1 MARRLAKRLLI
12 VGWDAADWQVADPL
26 LARGQMPNL
35 ARLVAGGVRAEL
47 RTLEPKLSPLLWS
60 SIATGKTAD
69 RHGIL
74 NFVEPNPSGEG
85 VRVASSTSRRT
96 KALWNIAS
104 QSGLRSVVVGW
115 YASHP
120 AEPVAGAV
128 VSNLFLEGEPAD
140 RGAAWPL
147 AEGSVHPA
155 ELRDLVAAA
164 RVRSGL
170 DASLRELLPDGGPKG
185 DPRVATLAKEFARA
199 RSLHAVAKALV
210 ARRDQALEWDLA
222 MVFHDTIDT
231 IGHHFM
237 EFRPPRLAHVAKDDG
252 KAFGGVMDAVYRMH
266 DRMLGELLEAAGPE
280 TTVILLSDH
289 GFHSDHL
296 RPVIKDLDP
305 HDRAAL
311 ESSWHRM
318 FGVLV
323 ASGPGFRRGERIAA
337 TGLLDIVPTALV
349 ALGLPVGED
358 LDGRVIVEAFESPE
372 TIAAEAARPESRV
385 ASWDSIDGPDG
396 RHPAEMRQDPF
407 EARDALQQLVDL
419 GYLAPLGDDQA
430 TLLDLVRRE
439 TDFNLAV
446 TFMTTHR
453 PSEAIPAFARL
464 VDSKPDEPRFVL
476 SLARCQVATLRF
488 DDAIAT
494 LGAYLGRKPDD
505 LDGRTMLAA
514 ALAAAGRE
522 AEARA
527 AIAAL
532 ESRLAVRSD
541 SARTLG
547 DLCAAAGLWTEAI
560 RHHRRAV
567 EREPR
572 DPNVR
577 LGLARALL
585 GDRQWEPAAEACLE
599 AMEIQQALP
608 EGHLLLGVALAWL
621 GMLDPAV
628 QSLEI
633 AVRLQPGLV
642 EAHRML
648 AAIHRERGSAE
659 AAGRHAAEAARGADS
674 PEMPRGATEW
684 SRRT

>member
-1 MARRLAKRLLI
+1 MPRRLAKRLLI

-35 ARLVAGGVRAEL
+35 ARLVAGGVRADL

-85 VRVASSTSRRT
+85 VRVSSSTSRRT

-104 QSGLRSVVVGW
+104 QSGLQSVVVGW

-128 VSNLFLEGEPAD
+128 VSNLFLEGEPTEA
-140 RGAAWPL
+140 GAAWPL
-147 AEGSVHPA
+147 AEGSVHPV
-155 ELRDLVAAA
+155 ELREAVAAA
-164 RVRSGL
+164 RVRSKV
-170 DASLRELLPDGGPKG
+170 DAAIRELLPDGGRPG
-185 DPRVATLAKEFARA
+185 DRRIATLAKEFARA
-199 RSLHAVAKALV
+199 RSLHAVATRLV
-210 ARRDQALEWDLA
+210 ARRDWDLA

-237 EFRPPRLAHVAKDDG
+237 EFRPPRMPHVANDDV
-252 KAFGGVMDAVYRMH
+252 KAFGGVIDATYRAH

-305 HDRAAL
+305 SDRAAL
-311 ESSWHRM
+311 ESSWHRL

-337 TGLLDIVPTALV
+337 PGLLDVVPTALV
-349 ALGLPVGED
+349 ALGLPIADD
-358 LDGRVIVEAFESPE
+358 LDGRVIIEAFESPD

-396 RHPAEMRQDPF
+396 RHPADLRQDPF

-419 GYLAPLGDDQA
+419 GYMAPLGDDQA
-430 TLLDLVRRE
+430 ALLDLVRRE

-446 TFMTTHR
+446 MFMTTHR
-453 PSEAIPAFARL
+453 PSEAIPVFARL
-464 VDSKPDEPRFVL
+464 VDSKPDEPRFAL

-527 AIAAL
+527 VIAAL
-532 ESRLAVRSD
+532 ESRLAARPD

-547 DLCAAAGLWTEAI
+547 DLCAAAGLWADAI

-585 GDRQWEPAAEACLE
+585 GDRRWEPAAEACLE

-621 GMLDPAV
+621 GMLDQAV

-633 AVRLQPGLV
+633 AVRLQPGLI

-648 AAIHRERGSAE
+648 AAIHRERGNVAL
-659 AAGRHAAEAARGADS
+659 AGRHAAEAARGAGS
-674 PEMPRGATEW
+674 PEMPRGGSEW
-684 SRRT
+684 AARPDRG

>member
-1 MARRLAKRLLI
+1 MPRRLAKRLLI
-12 VGWDAADWQVADPL
+12 VGWDAAEWQVADPL

-74 NFVEPNPSGEG
+74 NFVEPNPAGDG
-85 VRVASSTSRRT
+85 VRVAASTSRRT

-128 VSNLFLEGEPAD
+128 VSNLFLEGEPAAD
-140 RGAAWPL
+140 GAAWPL
-147 AEGSVHPA
+147 AEGSVHPV
-155 ELRDLVAAA
+155 ELRDAVAAS
-164 RVRSGL
+164 RVRSKV
-170 DASLRELLPDGGPKG
+170 DAAIRELLPDGGRVG
-185 DPRVATLAKEFARA
+185 DRRVATLAREFARA
-199 RSLHAVAKALV
+199 RSLHAVATRLV
-210 ARRDQALEWDLA
+210 ARRDWDLA

-237 EFRPPRLAHVAKDDG
+237 EFRPPRMPHVANDDG
-252 KAFGGVMDAVYRMH
+252 KAFGGVIDATYRAH

-280 TTVILLSDH
+280 TAVILLSDH

-305 HDRAAL
+305 NDRAAL
-311 ESSWHRM
+311 ESSWHRL

-337 TGLLDIVPTALV
+337 PRLLDVVPTALV
-349 ALGLPVGED
+349 TLGLPVADD
-358 LDGRVIVEAFESPE
+358 LDGRVIVEAFESTQE
-372 TIAAEAARPESRV
+372 VAAGLAAPGGRI
-385 ASWDSIDGPDG
+385 ASWDAVEGPDG
-396 RHPAEMRQDPF
+396 RHSADLRQDPF

-419 GYLAPLGDDQA
+419 GYMAPLGDDQA
-430 TLLDLVRRE
+430 ALLDLVRRE
-439 TDFNLAV
+439 TDFNLAI
-446 TFMTTHR
+446 TFLSTDR
-453 PSEAIPAFARL
+453 PAEAIPVFERL
-464 VDSKPDEPRFVL
+464 VEARPDEPRFAL

-488 DDAIAT
+488 ADAIAT
-494 LGAYLGRKPDD
+494 LEAYLGRTPDD
-505 LDGRTMLAA
+505 LDGRTMLAG
-514 ALAAAGRE
+514 ALAAAGRVDDARSVIAAIE
-522 AEARA
+522 PRLAGRAEA
-527 AIAAL
+527 
-532 ESRLAVRSD
+532 
-541 SARTLG
+541 ARTLG
-547 DLCAAAGLWTEAI
+547 ELCAAAGLWSEAI
-560 RHHRRAV
+560 RHQRRAV
-567 EREPR
+567 DREPR

-621 GMLDPAV
+621 GMLDQAV

-633 AVRLQPGLV
+633 AVRLQPGLI

-648 AAIHRERGSAE
+648 AAIHRERGN
-659 AAGRHAAEAARGADS
+659 AAAADRHAAEAARGGES
-674 PEMPRGATEW
+674 PAMARGAVEW
-684 SRRT
+684 ATRPDRG

>member
-1 MARRLAKRLLI
+1 MPRRLAKRLLI

-26 LARGQMPNL
+26 ISRGQMPNL
-35 ARLVAGGVRAEL
+35 ARLLAGGVRADL

-85 VRVASSTSRRT
+85 VRVAASTSRRT

-128 VSNLFLEGEPAD
+128 VSNLFLEGEPSD

-147 AEGSVHPA
+147 AEGAVHPV
-155 ELRDLVAAA
+155 ELREAVASA
-164 RVRSGL
+164 RVRSSVE
-170 DASLRELLPDGGPKG
+170 ATPRELLPEGGRAG
-185 DPRVATLAKEFARA
+185 DRRVAVLAKELARA
-199 RSLHAVAKALV
+199 RSLHAVGTSLL
-210 ARRDQALEWDLA
+210 ARGDWDLA

-237 EFRPPRLAHVAKDDG
+237 EYRPPRLPQVAKDDVQ
-252 KAFGGVMDAVYRMH
+252 AFGGVMDAVYRMH
-266 DRMLGELLEAAGPE
+266 DRMLGELLAAAGSD

-289 GFHSDHL
+289 GFHSGDS
-296 RPVIKDLDP
+296 RPFIKGIDP
-305 HDRAAL
+305 NDRAAL

-323 ASGPGFRRGERIAA
+323 ASGPGFARGTRIAA
-337 TGLLDIVPTALV
+337 PTLLDVAPTALA
-349 ALGLPVGED
+349 ALGLPVAED
-358 LDGRVIVEAFESPE
+358 LDGRVIVEAF
-372 TIAAEAARPESRV
+372 AAPDELLADLARPGARI
-385 ASWDSIDGPDG
+385 ASWDAVAGHDG
-396 RHPAEMRQDPF
+396 RHPEDLRQDPF

-419 GYLAPLGDDQA
+419 GYMAPLGDDQA
-430 TLLDLVRRE
+430 ALLDLVRRE

-446 TFMTTHR
+446 VLMTGHR
-453 PSEAIPAFARL
+453 PAEAIPVFERL
-464 VDSKPDEPRFVL
+464 VAAKPGEPRFAL
-476 SLARCQVATLRF
+476 SLARCQVQSLRPAE
-488 DDAIAT
+488 AIAT
-494 LGAYLGRKPDD
+494 LEAFLRLVPDD
-505 LDGRTMLAA
+505 LDASVLRAG
-514 ALAAAGRE
+514 ALAAAGRRD
-522 AEARA
+522 EARA
-527 AIAAL
+527 AVAAL
-532 ESRLAVRSD
+532 EPRLAARPD

-547 DLCAAAGLWTEAI
+547 DLCAAAGLWGDAV

-577 LGLARALL
+577 LGLARALA

-608 EGHLLLGVALAWL
+608 DGHLLLGVCLAWL
-621 GMLDPAV
+621 GLLDQAV
-628 QSLEI
+628 QSLGI

-648 AAIHRERGSAE
+648 AAIHRERGEVAAAE
-659 AAGRHAAEAARGADS
+659 AHAAEAARGGDA
-674 PEMPRGATEW
+674 PEMPRGAVEW
-684 SRRT
+684 ASRPRG